1 MKLIGYVRVSSE
13 SQLDGFGL
21 QTQEAAI
28 RAWVKQHGT
37 VLTRVIPDVGVS
49 GATEAWMRP
58 GLSEVLQ
65 VVAQGEAQGL
75 IVARL
80 DRLARALTVQEATL
94 AVVWRSG
101 GAVVTAD
108 GGVVLR
114 DDPDDPMRTAL
125 RQVVGVFAELDRRM
139 VVKRLRDGRTAK
151 AQAGRKAVG
160 TYPYGYTGQGK
171 GSARDVAPVAAEQA
185 VVTQIVDQRQAGATY
200 RAIAQALTDAGIPA
214 RRASRWSAMTV
225 RSICLRHL
233 EIQSDRPTGA
243 GGAAD
248 RPGGARRRTRTP
260 RDG

>member
-1 MKLIGYVRVSSE
+1 MKLIGYVRVSSD

-28 RAWVKQHGT
+28 RTWARQHSA
-37 VLTRVIPDVGVS
+37 VLKGLIQDVGVS
-49 GATEAWMRP
+49 GATEAWTRP

-65 VVAQGEAQGL
+65 SVTQGDAQGV

-101 GAVVTAD
+101 GTVVAAD
-108 GGVVLR
+108 SGIVLK

-139 VVKRLRDGRTAK
+139 VVKRLRDGRVAK

-160 TYPYGYTGQGK
+160 AYPYGYAGQGK
-171 GSARDVAPVAAEQA
+171 GAERDAAPVSAEQE
-185 VVTQIVDQRQAGATY
+185 VVHSILERRQAGHTY
-200 RAIAQALTDAGIPA
+200 RSIAQALDDAGVPP
-214 RRASRWSAMTV
+214 RRAGSWSPMTV
-225 RSICLRHL
+225 RSICLRHART
-233 EIQSDRPTGA
+233 DGA
-243 GGAAD
+243 GAA
-248 RPGGARRRTRTP
+248 RTRAGGIPTAA
-260 RDG
+260 REQ